1 MRCIGGPKHGRMMVI
16 DPGCWHVQVPVPYR
30 AGMTERH
37 GDYFRSGP
45 REAVYEIRPLSF
57 GGTRIEVLVPSDY
70 TESAAIRALADLIE
84 DTPRYI
90 GDLG

>member
-1 MRCIGGPKHGRMMVI
+1 MI
-16 DPGCWHVQVPVPYR
+16 DPGCRYVQVPVPYR
-30 AGMTERH
+30 ASMTERH

-45 REAVYEIRPLSF
+45 RESVYEIRQLSF
-57 GGTRIEVLVPSDY
+57 SGTRIEVLVPRDY
-70 TESAAIRALADLIE
+70 TESAAGRALADFIE